1 MTERVVNLLGYQLT
15 WFVTVSSVAHDRP
28 LLGILTALLFC
39 ICQLAASRWPLLDLK
54 LIAGATLMGAALDG
68 FLARSG
74 LVHYAATAPALPI
87 LGCPVWILGLWM
99 AFATTITRSLGWLRG
114 RAWAAAVFGAV
125 GGPLA
130 YWAAARGWG
139 AVNLA
144 DGGWKT
150 LLALGIGWGLALVML
165 LALSDRSATAV
176 SANAA
181 VEEADFP

>member
-1 MTERVVNLLGYQLT
+1 MERVVNLLGYQLT
-15 WFVTVSSVAHDRP
+15 WFVTVSSAAHARP
-28 LLGILTALLFC
+28 LVGILAALLFC
-39 ICQLAASRWPLLDLK
+39 LCQLAASRWPLLDLK
-54 LIAGATLMGAALDG
+54 LIAAAMLMGATLDG

-74 LVHYAATAPALPI
+74 LLHYAAAAPAVPI
-87 LGCPVWILGLWM
+87 LGCPLWILGLWM

-139 AVNLA
+139 AVSLA
-144 DGGWKT
+144 DGGWKA
-150 LLALGIGWGLALVML
+150 LLALALGWGLALVLL
-165 LALSDRSATAV
+165 LALSDRSATAAG
-176 SANAA
+176 ANAT